1 MLSKRRTSEDWERLI
16 AEYDA
21 GNETIKAFCLRHALT
36 PSNFYKRRQAH
47 TDAPS
52 SAFAKARRAAPPVSS
67 VAVQVNEVTIRCDT
81 QTSVAWV
88 TELVDAL
95 RR

>member
-1 MLSKRRTSEDWERLI
+1 MARQRRTSEEWERLI

-21 GNETIKAFCLRHALT
+21 SNETIKAFCLRHALA
-36 PSNFYKRRQAH
+36 PSNFYKRRLAR
-47 TDAPS
+47 TGAPS

-67 VAVQVNEVTIRCDT
+67 VVIQVNEVTLSCDT

>member
-16 AEYDA
+16 TEYDA
-21 GNETIKAFCLRHALT
+21 GNETIKTFCLRHELT
-36 PSNFYKRRQAH
+36 PSNFYKRRQAR
-47 TDAPS
+47 TDAAS
-52 SAFAKARRAAPPVSS
+52 SAFTKARRVAPPFSS
-67 VAVQVNEVTIRCDT
+67 VAVQVNDVTIRCDT

-88 TELVDAL
+88 SELVNTL

>member
-1 MLSKRRTSEDWERLI
+1 MARQRRTSEEWERLI

-21 GNETIKAFCLRHALT
+21 GDETIKAFCLRHALT
-36 PSNFYKRRQAH
+36 PSNFYKRRQARS
-47 TDAPS
+47 DVLP
-52 SAFAKARRAAPPVSS
+52 SAFAKARRATPPVSS

-81 QTSVAWV
+81 QASVAWV
-88 TELVDAL
+88 TQLIDAL

>member
-1 MLSKRRTSEDWERLI
+1 MARQRRTSEEWERLI

-21 GNETIKAFCLRHALT
+21 GDETIKAFCLRHALA
-36 PSNFYKRRQAH
+36 PSNFYKRRQAR
-47 TDAPS
+47 TGALP

-67 VAVQVNEVTIRCDT
+67 VVIQVNEVTLRCDT

>member
-1 MLSKRRTSEDWERLI
+1 MPRQRRTSEEWERLI
-16 AEYDA
+16 AEYED
-21 GNETIKAFCLRHALT
+21 GDESIKAFCLRHAMT
-36 PSNFYKRRQAH
+36 PSHFYKRRNAR
-47 TDAPS
+47 TDVPS
-52 SAFAKARRAAPPVSS
+52 SAFAKARRAAPPASA